1 LIGRVLPS
9 NIRAGILALF
19 APEAVMAE
27 QIPDDKPLP
36 PGDYEC
42 CESGCDRCVWDIY
55 REDVAEWEA
64 AQKADKEKAAVAESD
79 LTAASQTGRS

>member
-1 LIGRVLPS
+1 MRDE
-9 NIRAGILALF
+9 R
-19 APEAVMAE
+19 PE
-27 QIPDDKPLP
+27 P

-64 AQKADKEKAAVAESD
+64 VQKARKEAEAQAAAKDSD
-79 LTAASQTGRS
+79 EAK